1 MNAENPINPN
11 SPTNAMDDWNHKLT
25 LAQEMLPLI
34 SQLHR
39 ENNAVTSIYGRCLL
53 YTSDAADE

>member
-1 MNAENPINPN
+1 
-11 SPTNAMDDWNHKLT
+11 MDDWNHKLH

-39 ENNAVTSIYGRCLL
+39 ENNVVTSIYGRLL
-53 YTSDAADE
+53 VGMTDIEIIKAHRYARRVV